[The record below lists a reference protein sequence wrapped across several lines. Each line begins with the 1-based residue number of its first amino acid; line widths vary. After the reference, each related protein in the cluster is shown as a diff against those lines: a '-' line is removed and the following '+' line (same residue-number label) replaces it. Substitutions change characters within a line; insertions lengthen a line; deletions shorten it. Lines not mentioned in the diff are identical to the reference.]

1 MKTATSIDHIPSNS
15 FVDINFKSALK
26 TGPPVPI
33 KELLTLWQL
42 KLLNNNSMNLT
53 RKESE

>member
-1 MKTATSIDHIPSNS
+1 MKTATSIDHIPTNS

-26 TGPPVPI
+26 TGPPLPL

-42 KLLNNNSMNLT
+42 KSLNNNSMKLT